1 MNAVYSSWKSFP
13 DVISGLDAGHS
24 WAMVNLPF
32 LPRSGQKSKWKMWDR
47 ESLVSTWGWWR
58 WWWWGRRGSSMLPR
72 LATRL
77 FTSPVS
83 RKWDRWLLTKVRQDS
98 PSPVSPMVPNVSKY
112 NGMLF
117 AWVGVG
123 RRRHEERS
131 LQLRN
136 STIRNQFSWLV
147 TLSYTGLECM

>member
-1 MNAVYSSWKSFP
+1 MNAVYSSWKLFP

-32 LPRSGQKSKWKMWDR
+32 LPRSGQKSKWKMWNQ
-47 ESLVSTWGWWR
+47 ESLVSIWGWWR
-58 WWWWGRRGSSMLPR
+58 WWWWWWGRRGAPQCCPDWQPEFHKSC
-72 LATRL
+72 
-77 FTSPVS
+77 
-83 RKWDRWLLTKVRQDS
+83 LTVLSHFRETGLV
-98 PSPVSPMVPNVSKY
+98 SPVSPMVPNVSKY
-112 NGMLF
+112 NVMLF